1 MCVTALVLVLS
12 SALAS
17 ASTWHVA
24 TTGNDANSGAD
35 SSPFSTIQR
44 AVTAAQPGDTVIVH
58 PGTYLGFKV
67 STRATAAAPITF
79 KADGTVNINGAA
91 TTDRDAIHVEG
102 SSYVIIDGFTVTGAG
117 RAGISALDSD
127 HITVRNNR
135 VDANTRWG
143 VFSSFCDDF
152 VVEHN
157 RISNSGSEHGV
168 YASNS
173 ADRPIVRFNE
183 IWGNG
188 MCGVHMN
195 GDINFGGDGL
205 ISNAIVEGNYIH
217 DNGLKGGS
225 GINGDGVA
233 SAMIRNNVL
242 DNNHASGISLYQ
254 IDGGSPSNN
263 NTIVN
268 NTIRMASGSR
278 SGINIQD
285 GATGNALRN
294 NIVIDETAGKGVVD
308 VCTGCTVVSNHN
320 IFIGKFIINGSAMD
334 ISAWRTR
341 TGNDQVSII
350 ATAAQLFTSAT
361 DMTLRAG
368 SPAIDAGNATDAPA
382 VDINGTPRPQ
392 GNGVDIGAYEHCEG
406 SCVGGNPDG
415 GDDGTGTGSDTTDT
429 GTGSDGPDYSG
440 TGTDDGSTVED
451 PSGGCAAGGGSP
463 GLFVSLIGL
472 FAVSRRFRRLT

>member
-1 MCVTALVLVLS
+1 L
-12 SALAS
+12 
-17 ASTWHVA
+17 
-24 TTGNDANSGAD
+24 
-35 SSPFSTIQR
+35 TIQR

-58 PGTYLGFKV
+58 PGTYVGFKV
-67 STRATAAAPITF
+67 STHATAAAPITF
-79 KADGTVNINGAA
+79 KADGAVMLNGAT
-91 TTDRDAIHVEG
+91 TTDRDVIHVEDA
-102 SSYVIIDGFTVTGAG
+102 SYITIDGFSVTGAG
-117 RAGISALDSD
+117 RAGISAITCD
-127 HITVRNNR
+127 HVSVRNNR
-135 VDANTRWG
+135 VDASTRWG
-143 VFSSFCDDF
+143 VFSAFCDDLL
-152 VVEHN
+152 VEHN
-157 RISNSGSEHGV
+157 RISNSANEHGV

-173 ADRPIVRFNE
+173 ADRPIIRYNE

-205 ISNAIVEGNYIH
+205 ISGAIVEGNLIH

-233 SAMIRNNVL
+233 SATIRNNVL

-285 GATGNALRN
+285 GATGNQIRN
-294 NIVIDETAGKGVVD
+294 NIVIDETAGKGAID
-308 VCTGCTVVSNHN
+308 VCNACSVVSNHN
-320 IFIGKFIINGSAMD
+320 VFVGKFLIDGSAMD
-334 ISAWRTR
+334 LAAWRTR
-341 TGNDQVSII
+341 TGNDMKSIA
-350 ATAAQLFTSAT
+350 ATAATLFTSAT
-361 DMTLRAG
+361 DMTLHAA
-368 SPAIDAGNATDAPA
+368 SPAVDAGDATGAPA
-382 VDINGTPRPQ
+382 VDIVGTARPQ
-392 GNGVDIGAYEHCEG
+392 GLGVDIGAYEHCEG
-406 SCVGGNPDG
+406 SCVGSDTSG
-415 GDDGTGTGSDTTDT
+415 GDDGTGTGSDE
-429 GTGSDGPDYSG
+429 GTGSDGQDYGG
-440 TGTDDGSTVED
+440 TGTVDDPTAD

>member
-1 MCVTALVLVLS
+1 MTRMCVTALVLVLS

-24 TTGNDANSGAD
+24 PTGNDASGGSD
-35 SSPFSTIQR
+35 TSPFQTIQR

-58 PGTYLGFKV
+58 AGTYLGFKV
-67 STRATAAAPITF
+67 STHATAAAPITF
-79 KADGTVNINGAA
+79 KADGIVNINGAA

-102 SSYVIIDGFTVTGAG
+102 SSYVTIDGFTVTGAG

-173 ADRPIVRFNE
+173 ADRPIIRFNE

-188 MCGVHMN
+188 MCGVHLN
-195 GDINFGGDGL
+195 GDISYGGDGV
-205 ISNAIVEGNYIH
+205 ISGAIVEGNIIH

-225 GINGDGVA
+225 GINGDGVQ

-254 IDGGSPSNN
+254 IDGGQPSSN

-268 NTIRMASGSR
+268 NTIRMASNAR

-285 GATGNALRN
+285 GATGNAIRN
-294 NIVIDETAGKGVVD
+294 NIVIDEVAGKGTLD
-308 VCTGCTVVSNHN
+308 ICTSCTVVSNHN
-320 IFIGKFIINGSAMD
+320 AFIGKFLINGSAMD
-334 ISAWRTR
+334 LAAWRTK
-341 TGNDQVSII
+341 TGND
-350 ATAAQLFTSAT
+350 ATSFMTTAGELFTSAT
-361 DMTLRAG
+361 DMTLRTG
-368 SPAIDAGNATDAPA
+368 SPAIDAGDATGAPTT
-382 VDINGTPRPQ
+382 DILGTARPQ
-392 GNGVDIGAYEHCEG
+392 GNGIDLGAYETCNG
-406 SCVGGNPDG
+406 SCTGNAG
-415 GDDGTGTGSDTTDT
+415 SGDDGTGTGSDQ
-429 GTGSDGPDYSG
+429 GTGSDGQDYNGSG
-440 TGTDDGSTVED
+440 TAGDPSVSD

-463 GLFVSLIGL
+463 GLFVSLVAL
-472 FAVSRRFRRLT
+472 FFVSRRFRRLT

>member
-24 TTGNDANSGAD
+24 TTGNDANGGSD
-35 SSPFSTIQR
+35 SSPFLTIQR

-67 STRATAAAPITF
+67 SIHATAAAPITF

-102 SSYVIIDGFTVTGAG
+102 SSYVTIDGFTVTGAG

-205 ISNAIVEGNYIH
+205 ISNAIVESNYIH

-225 GINGDGVA
+225 AINGDGVA
-233 SAMIRNNVL
+233 NATIRNNVL

-263 NTIVN
+263 NSIVN

-285 GATGNALRN
+285 GATGNQIRN

-334 ISAWRTR
+334 ITAWRTR
-341 TGNDQVSII
+341 TGNDQVSIV

-368 SPAIDAGNATDAPA
+368 SPAIDAGNATGAPS
-382 VDINGTPRPQ
+382 VDFNGTARPQ
-392 GNGVDIGAYEHCEG
+392 GNGVDIGAYERCEG
-406 SCVGGNPDG
+406 SCVGGNTDG
-415 GDDGTGTGSDTTDT
+415 GDDGTGTGTGSDTTD
-429 GTGSDGPDYSG
+429 TGSDGPDYSG
-440 TGTDDGSTVED
+440 TGTDDGSSVED